1 MRKEKSE
8 IISAI
13 TCIKEKSILKY
24 FTCFN
29 VYSGGCLKTDV
40 PKDLQLT
47 MTDDT
52 ELNLIMKRK
61 TISKYMFN
69 MAFENVYDQGY
80 VTEKVWDALYS
91 GNFIS

>member
-1 MRKEKSE
+1 
-8 IISAI
+8 
-13 TCIKEKSILKY
+13 
-24 FTCFN
+24 
-29 VYSGGCLKTDV
+29 
-40 PKDLQLT
+40 

-91 GNFIS
+91 GKIYSPAF